1 MSMAE
6 ELLKNFEELPE
17 DKKQEVVDFIEFLK
31 TKTNKEVNKMMDMII
46 EENKFALEE
55 LGKQ

>member
-6 ELLKNFEELPE
+6 ELLKSFEELPE
-17 DKKQEVVDFIEFLK
+17 DKKREVVDFIEFLK
-31 TKTNKEVNKMMDMII
+31 TKTNKEMNKMMDMII